1 MGQAGESIAMPDLN
15 QNPEWIYLFIA
26 LLFIFTYVIYSSLS
40 QRKHRKAFE
49 KNTREGLGEP
59 ASLHPVFDEQ
69 KCLGCKACVTA
80 CPEGDVI
87 GVIGGKA
94 RLVDPSHCIGHGACK
109 KACPFDAISLV
120 FGSAKRGV
128 DIPFVNA
135 DFETNVPGIFIAG
148 ELGGMGLIRNAVE
161 QGKQAMKA
169 IIGKVKSGASSGVY
183 DVVIVGAGPAGI
195 AATLVAHD
203 KKLKYLTL
211 EQDSLGGTVFNFPRG
226 KIVMT
231 APMNLPMVGKIKM
244 TETTKEALLGVWKKI
259 ESDTGIKIHYNEAV
273 TEIKPADNG
282 FVVSTPK
289 QKYHTQTV
297 LLGVGRR
304 GSPRKLN
311 VPGEDLPKVVYR
323 LIDAEEYRGMK
334 VLVVGGG
341 DSALEAALSISEQP
355 GSMVILSYRSE
366 AFSRV
371 KEKNRQR
378 IQEAVDKQR
387 IRVMFNSNVKLIEP
401 DSVTVV
407 QGDQT
412 FRIKNDAVIISAGGI
427 LPTDFLKKVGI
438 NVETKYGTA

>member
-1 MGQAGESIAMPDLN
+1 MPDLN
-15 QNPEWIYLFIA
+15 QNPEWIYLIVA
-26 LLFIFTYVIYSSLS
+26 LIFTISYALYSSFS
-40 QRKHRKAFE
+40 QWKHRKVYD
-49 KNTREGLGEP
+49 KNMQDGLGEP

-80 CPEGDVI
+80 CPEANVI
-87 GVIGGKA
+87 GVINNKA
-94 RLVDPSHCIGHGACK
+94 RLINPSHCIGHGACK

-128 DIPFVNA
+128 DIPFVSEN
-135 DFETNVPGIFIAG
+135 FETNVPGIFIAG

-169 IIGKVKSGASSGVY
+169 ISSKIKPGANADGY

-195 AATLVAHD
+195 AATLAAHD
-203 KKLKYLTL
+203 KKLKYLTI

-231 APMNLPMVGKIKM
+231 APMNLPMAGKIKM
-244 TETTKEALLGVWKKI
+244 TETTKEALLDLWKKI
-259 ESDTGIKIHYNEAV
+259 EKDTGIKIHYNEAV
-273 TEIKPADNG
+273 TEIQSSGNG
-282 FVVSTPK
+282 FVVATSK
-289 QKYHTQTV
+289 KKYHTQAV
-297 LLGVGRR
+297 LLGIGRR

-311 VPGEDLPKVVYR
+311 VPGEELPKVVYR
-323 LIDAEEYRGMK
+323 LIDPEEYKGKK

-341 DSALEAALSISEQP
+341 DSALEAALSIADLP

-371 KEKNRQR
+371 KEKNRSR
-378 IQEAVDKQR
+378 IEDAVQKQR
-387 IRVMFNSNVKLIEP
+387 IRVLFSSNVKLIEP

-427 LPTDFLKKVGI
+427 LPTDFLKKIGI